1 MFERYT
7 EEARRAVYYSR
18 AEALVRKASAICV
31 PDVLVGIARDKNSRA
46 SQIASLKPRD
56 AELRAALGIAP
67 FPENIDCSLPGP
79 KNAIPLDS
87 DVKKTLAYAAQEA
100 DADHEFWLDTDH
112 LLRGLLRFP
121 NAATDVLAKLGI
133 ELEAMRA
140 ASIRNRQEF
149 PPQRVRNRLRLRA
162 FVKKFRAHLIL
173 IAILL
178 IIFAY
183 LKSQG

>member
-7 EEARRAVYYSR
+7 DEAKRAVFFSR
-18 AEALVRKASAICV
+18 AEALVRKVSVISV
-31 PDVLVGIARDKNSRA
+31 QDLLLGVSRDKNARA

-67 FPENIDCSLPGP
+67 FPKNIDYSQLGP
-79 KNAIPLDS
+79 KNAIPLDN
-87 DVKKTLAYAAQEA
+87 DAKKTLAYAAQEA
-100 DADHEFWLDTDH
+100 DSDHEFWLDTDH

-121 NAATDVLAKLGI
+121 NATSDALAKLGI

-140 ASIRNRQEF
+140 ASVRNRQEF
-149 PPQRVRNRLRLRA
+149 PPRRVHNWLRLRA
-162 FVKKFRAHLIL
+162 FVKKFRAHLLL